1 MAKLLIQATAYEKNC
16 EIKLLT
22 LATGFIWGK
31 NHAQDVTQRR
41 AALVRLSLANK
52 ENHGAECNSADSFF
66 DPLRGI
72 EIGIG
77 IGI

>member
-41 AALVRLSLANK
+41 AALVRLLLANK
-52 ENHGAECNSADSFF
+52 GSNKTEV
-66 DPLRGI
+66 
-72 EIGIG
+72 
-77 IGI
+77 